1 MATAE
6 RDYYDLLGV
15 PRAATDAEIKRAF
28 RKLARELHPDVSQA
42 PDAAERF
49 KQVAEAYEVL
59 SDPQR
64 RGTYDRFGR
73 AGLRRGGFMPT
84 DFDFGSLSDIFSAF
98 FGETLFDRGARPGRP
113 MRGAD
118 VAAVVEVSLAEAFRG
133 TSVRV
138 PFEVAVTCE
147 RCAGNGAEPG
157 TAPVTCPTCGGAG
170 RVQQVSQSVFGQFV
184 RSSTCPRCGGA
195 GVIVESPC
203 ERCRGA
209 GRGVETRELEVDIP
223 AGIHDGQ
230 RIRLRG
236 EGHAGEAGGPA
247 GDAFVQVRVQPR
259 EDLVRD
265 GDDLLTTVRLTMIE
279 AALGAT
285 ISVPTPEGEVE
296 LEVEAGVQPG
306 DVRVLRGQGM
316 PSLTGGR
323 RGDLRVHVDVAIPR
337 RLTPE
342 QRQLLLQLE
351 EQLSDDTYRD
361 DDGFFERLRSAFR

>member
-6 RDYYDLLGV
+6 RDYYTLLGV
-15 PRAATDAEIKRAF
+15 ARGASDDEIKRAF
-28 RKLARELHPDVSQA
+28 RKLARELHPDVSQE

-49 KQVAEAYEVL
+49 KKVAEAYEVL
-59 SDPQR
+59 SDPER
-64 RGTYDRFGR
+64 RRTYDRFGL
-73 AGLRRGGFMPT
+73 AGLRRGGFTPT

-98 FGETLFDRGARPGRP
+98 FGETLFDRGTRPGRP
-113 MRGAD
+113 VRGAD
-118 VAAVVEVSLAEAFRG
+118 VATVVEVSLPEAFRG
-133 TSVRV
+133 TAVRV

-147 RCAGNGAEPG
+147 RCGGNGAEPG
-157 TAPVTCPTCGGAG
+157 TTPVTCPTCRGAG

-184 RSSTCPRCGGA
+184 RSSSCPHCGGA
-195 GVIVESPC
+195 GVVVESPC

-209 GRGVETRELEVDIP
+209 GRMVETRELEVDVP

-236 EGHAGEAGGPA
+236 EGHAGDAGGPA
-247 GDAFVQVRVQPR
+247 GDAFVQVRVRPH

-265 GDDLLTTVRLTMIE
+265 GDDLLTTVRLTMID

-285 ISVPTPEGEVE
+285 VSVSTPEGEEE

-306 DVRVLRGQGM
+306 DVRVLRGKGM
-316 PSLTGGR
+316 PSLTSGR
-323 RGDLRVHVDVAIPR
+323 RGDLRVQVEVAIPR
-337 RLTPE
+337 RLSPE
-342 QRQLLLQLE
+342 QRRLLLELG
-351 EQLSDDTYRD
+351 EQLSDDVYRG